1 MWNACEWC
9 CRVELLLCLY
19 YRRRRFLQHP
29 LLIRKPFPLYP
40 LFLPPFST
48 SHATLCNA
56 LQRQTAALSEK
67 YNSLANAGTGCL
79 RFSCRRLAWTGPL
92 SEHSHMRGREGGRV
106 PGSERNGPRTTPPD
120 SPRPAHPPPVEPPA
134 PRGLHLV
141 RCTHKHVRITTSTP
155 LRELLLRL
163 ARIRRLKHERFNMNK
178 SLTYTSRQQRSPCLG
193 TGRATASHLHD
204 TRRKQKR
211 SVCNHRQMVRF
222 LQRVETENQPL
233 PPLPLSLTLL
243 PPSRAFAFSSPFPH
257 SLYPNS
263 SQISLPL
270 PLSRSPFPPPCLA
283 FSLKPPLSLP

>member
-1 MWNACEWC
+1 M
-9 CRVELLLCLY
+9 
-19 YRRRRFLQHP
+19 
-29 LLIRKPFPLYP
+29 
-40 LFLPPFST
+40 
-48 SHATLCNA
+48 
-56 LQRQTAALSEK
+56 
-67 YNSLANAGTGCL
+67 
-79 RFSCRRLAWTGPL
+79 
-92 SEHSHMRGREGGRV
+92 

-233 PPLPLSLTLL
+233 PPSLSLALSSLHLEPSLSLL
-243 PPSRAFAFSSPFPH
+243 PSLTRCIPIPPKYP
-257 SLYPNS
+257 SLYPLPS
-263 SQISLPL
+263 SLSSSLPCLL
-270 PLSRSPFPPPCLA
+270 PHT
-283 FSLKPPLSLP
+283 PLSLP